1 MRLQPAATG
10 LCSASRSSGLA
21 GRPARVGFQA
31 AAAVGFQAAA
41 PVGIQAAAE
50 AAGVSG
56 AAAAA
61 VEFQGGDGRV

>member
-1 MRLQPAATG
+1 MRLPPAATG
-10 LCSASRSSGLA
+10 LALRHAVAASPA
-21 GRPARVGFQA
+21 GRRVWVPGGGGSR
-31 AAAVGFQAAA
+31 VQAAA
-41 PVGIQAAAE
+41 PIGIQAAAE